1 MIPVLS
7 AEKLRQADAHTIAH
21 EPIASINLMERAAVA
36 CANMLMETLAYD
48 VPVVVLA
55 GMGNNGGDG
64 LAIARIL
71 HMAAQPVRVLVPRYK
86 AEGSPDFE
94 VNLWRAQ
101 RADILV
107 ELVDEGAELPPS
119 RRAHL

>member
-1 MIPVLS
+1 MTPVLP
-7 AEKLRQADAHTIAH
+7 AEKLRQADAHPIAH

-71 HMAAQPVRVLVPRYK
+71 PMACLFYT
-86 AEGSPDFE
+86 SPS
-94 VNLWRAQ
+94 
-101 RADILV
+101 
-107 ELVDEGAELPPS
+107 PPEPNRS
-119 RRAHL
+119 PFAAFCFKQKKKQLAANN